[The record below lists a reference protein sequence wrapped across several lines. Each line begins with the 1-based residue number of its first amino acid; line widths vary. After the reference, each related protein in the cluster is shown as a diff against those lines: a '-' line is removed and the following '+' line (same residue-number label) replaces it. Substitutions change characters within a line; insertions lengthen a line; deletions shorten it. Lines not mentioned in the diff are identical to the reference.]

1 MAGFFK
7 KGILLQQ
14 RKEPAL
20 SRDLREFLNADTM
33 GLHMDCPPAENPKEL
48 SPKEIVERARKA
60 NIIDERD
67 GTLLADKLVAARK
80 QNTRLLVAD
89 AVDDEPYLSSQLN
102 PVLKNPQLAA
112 DGLSFCQKACGAS
125 QAYFAVYKNLTEAD
139 IRLPKRIGDYSI
151 VRLHGR
157 YPAEYHASLE
167 YAEEDNVLTV
177 GSGAILHLARAILFN
192 KPQTTAF
199 ITVAGDCVGNP
210 TNLEVSL
217 GMTVTQALERCGLI
231 DEPHRVV
238 VGGSMTGFSVID
250 TDRTLITPMTRAVL
264 AFRQDLKTLGLSCI
278 GCVRCVHVC
287 PQGLNPFYLY
297 HSIQHHRYDM
307 MRELDAKMCIGCG
320 TCSYMC
326 PAKLDLSATIYQAA
340 SQFRQETT
348 AVQRTA
354 ALDWQRDN
362 ADYQR
367 FLDDYK
373 LGKSIASHRRL
384 RRRLARQ
391 LSASCREAVAARKQ
405 SDRDVKLLLAE
416 AQKNHKQAER
426 AAQAEL
432 EAAKQKYNAV
442 LALADQKVAEK
453 EKKLAQ
459 ISKEAEQVLHS
470 ARLAANISE
479 AAACQNV
486 LAVVQALRQKFAA
499 VTRAAEKK
507 AKHLE
512 KRDSGKTAEIRQG
525 RDKIA
530 ASVEKRRDFEC
541 KRALHCAVLAIEHAR
556 NAWQNAKKLC
566 QERVGAAENALA
578 LAQEE
583 AQKQKEEA
591 AEILEQAQAAFTE
604 AQAQADKILAASTET
619 CRSINEKSV
628 SAWAEAT
635 KEIRPILQKELDEA
649 DKQLEA
655 VREQALASARA
666 SAEADAAV
674 TGRVARSSDF
684 RPPSRL
690 AECEKELLLGR
701 QLWEAK
707 PELLFNLESAGQEQQ
722 NLHWSAESF
731 VQAASVRKRSGEE
744 ASL

>member
-48 SPKEIVERARKA
+48 SPKEIVDRARKA

-80 QNTRLLVAD
+80 QNTRLVVAD

-112 DGLSFCQKACGAS
+112 DGLFFCQKACGAS

-278 GCVRCVHVC
+278 GCIRCVHVC

-326 PAKLDLSATIYQAA
+326 PAKLDLSATIFQAA
-340 SQFRQETT
+340 SQFRRETA

-391 LSASCREAVAARKQ
+391 LAASCRDAVAARKQ
-405 SDRDVKLLLAE
+405 SDRDVKLLLLQ
-416 AQKNHKQAER
+416 AQKNHKQAEYK
-426 AAQAEL
+426 ANTEL
-432 EAAKQKYNAV
+432 ETAKQKYNVAI
-442 LALADQKVAEK
+442 ALADQMVAEK
-453 EKKLAQ
+453 EKSLAK
-459 ISKEAEQVLHS
+459 ISKEAEEVLRS

-479 AAACQNV
+479 AAACQNI
-486 LAVVQALRQKFAA
+486 LAVVQTQRKQSAA
-499 VTRAAEKK
+499 IIRAAQKK

-512 KRDSGKTAEIRQG
+512 KKNSGKSVEIRQE
-525 RDKIA
+525 RDKVV
-530 ASVEKRRDFEC
+530 ASIEKRRDLES
-541 KRALHCAVLAIEHAR
+541 KKALHCAVLAIEHAR
-556 NAWQNAKKLC
+556 NAWHNAKKLC
-566 QERVGAAENALA
+566 QKRVGEAEDAFV

-583 AQKQKEEA
+583 AQKKKAEA
-591 AEILEQAQAAFTE
+591 AEILSQAQAAFTE
-604 AQAQADKILAASTET
+604 AQAQADKVLAASKET
-619 CRSINEKSV
+619 CRSIQAKAIDV
-628 SAWAEAT
+628 WAEAT
-635 KEIRPILQKELDEA
+635 KEIRPLLQKELDEA

-655 VREQALASARA
+655 AREQALASARA

-674 TGRVARSSDF
+674 TGRFSRSSDF

-690 AECEKELLLGR
+690 AECEKELFLGR
-701 QLWEAK
+701 QLWQTK
-707 PELLFNLESAGQEQQ
+707 PELLSDLEETGLEKQK
-722 NLHWSAESF
+722 LRWSIESF
-731 VQAASVRKRSGEE
+731 AQAASVRKRSGEE

>member
-33 GLHMDCPPAENPKEL
+33 GLHMDCPPVENPKEL
-48 SPKEIVERARKA
+48 SPKDIVDRARKA

-80 QNTRLLVAD
+80 QNTRLVVAD

-167 YAEEDNVLTV
+167 YAEEDKVLTV

-278 GCVRCVHVC
+278 GCIRCVHVC

-297 HSIQHHRYDM
+297 HSIQEHRYNM
-307 MRELDAKMCIGCG
+307 MRELDAQMCIGCG

-326 PAKLDLSATIYQAA
+326 PAKLDLSATIFQAA
-340 SQFRQETT
+340 SQFRRETT

-354 ALDWQRDN
+354 ALDRQRDN

-391 LSASCREAVAARKQ
+391 LTASCRDAVTARKQ
-405 SDRDVKLLLAE
+405 SDRDVKLLLLE
-416 AQKNHKQAER
+416 AQKNRKQAEHT
-426 AAQAEL
+426 ANAEL
-432 EAAKQKYNAV
+432 EAAKQKYSAAV
-442 LALADQKVAEK
+442 ALADQKIAEK

-459 ISKEAEQVLHS
+459 ISKEAEKVLRS

-479 AAACQNV
+479 AAACQNI
-486 LAVVQALRQKFAA
+486 LAVVQAQQKKFAA
-499 VTRAAEKK
+499 IIQVAEQKI
-507 AKHLE
+507 KHLE
-512 KRDSGKTAEIRQG
+512 KKNSGKAAEIRQEQ
-525 RDKIA
+525 DKLIA
-530 ASVEKRRDFEC
+530 SIEKRRDLEH
-541 KRALHCAVLAIEHAR
+541 KKVLHCAVLAIEHAR
-556 NAWQNAKKLC
+556 NAWHNATKLC
-566 QERVGAAENALA
+566 QERIRAAENALTA
-578 LAQEE
+578 AQEE
-583 AQKQKEEA
+583 AQKQKEKA
-591 AEILEQAQAAFTE
+591 AEDLNQAQAAFTE
-604 AQAQADKILAASTET
+604 AQLRADKVLAASKET
-619 CRSINEKSV
+619 CRSIQAKAV
-628 SAWAEAT
+628 AVWAEAT
-635 KEIRPILQKELDEA
+635 KEIRPLLQKEMDEA
-649 DKQLEA
+649 DKELEA
-655 VREQALASARA
+655 AREQALVSARA
-666 SAEADAAV
+666 SAQADAAV
-674 TGRVARSSDF
+674 TGRSPRASDF

-690 AECEKELLLGR
+690 AECEKELFLGR
-701 QLWEAK
+701 QLWATK
-707 PELLFNLESAGQEQQ
+707 PELFSDLEEPEMEKQKLRWSRELLVQTAG
-722 NLHWSAESF
+722 
-731 VQAASVRKRSGEE
+731 VRKRSGEE
-744 ASL
+744 ASV